1 MYLSSHAQTHRGTV
15 RVLNEDAL
23 LELPKLN
30 LWVVADGMGGHAAGD
45 VASQLVVDTIENQ
58 LLKLPINKITKEEI
72 IGVIKLANT
81 RLQNMIDTHF
91 AGKVAGST
99 VVVLWIYNNQFHYF
113 WVGDSRGYLQRA
125 DNLTQITKDHSQVN
139 DMVDEGILDSSEAET
154 HPLANV
160 ITRAVG
166 VDEEVEVDYISGA
179 LLPNDIFLLCSDGLN
194 KEVSNEEIES
204 TATNGRI
211 IDVGLALMHAALVR
225 DARDNVTYILVKANI
240 DNTQADSQSCDATI
254 PLFK

>member
-23 LELPKLN
+23 LELPQLN

-58 LLKLPINKITKEEI
+58 LLKLPANAISKQVI
-72 IGVIKLANT
+72 IDVIKHANNQ
-81 RLQNMIDTHF
+81 LQNMIDSHF
-91 AGKVAGST
+91 SGKVAGST

-125 DNLTQITKDHSQVN
+125 DILSQITKDHSQVN
-139 DMVDEGILDSSEAET
+139 DMVDEGVLDSSEAES

-194 KEVSNEEIES
+194 KEVSNEEIEA
-204 TATNGRI
+204 TAKNGTI

-240 DNTQADSQSCDATI
+240 DNNNSGAESCDVTI
-254 PLFK
+254 PLFR